1 MTNSIVFGFG
11 ATGCATTLALLAQ
24 GKQVCVAQRHR
35 PADLPPQ
42 VAFRPCDILDADAVR
57 QAIDGASQVVLAIG
71 FQYDVRV
78 WREAWPRAIHNVV
91 EACAATGARVVFID
105 NLYMLGAQD
114 DPLREDMP
122 LTAAGAKPPVRAEVT
137 RIWQAAAAAG
147 RIRFAALRAPDFY
160 GPGVALSHLGPV
172 AFGRLA
178 QGKAAILMVPPD
190 MPHDFAYVPDIARA
204 VVTLLDA
211 PDDAYG
217 QVWNMPCAPTRT
229 ARDILRLGA
238 KALGVKPKIWAL
250 PQRLL
255 PVLGLVSPLMRE
267 VADIAFTWDRPY
279 RVDAS
284 KFMRRFWSDVTPLEA
299 GAPAAALS
307 FRPPAGLAGKVS
319 GRSDGSPAIKISA

>member
-1 MTNSIVFGFG
+1 MTNPIVIFGFG
-11 ATGCATTLALLAQ
+11 ATGRATTAALLAQ
-24 GKQVCVAQRHR
+24 GKPVCVAQRHR

-42 VAFRPCDILDADAVR
+42 AAFRPCDILDADAVR

-78 WREAWPRAIHNVV
+78 WRTAWPRAIHNVV
-91 EACAATGARVVFID
+91 EACAETGARVVFID

-114 DPLREDMP
+114 EPLREDMP
-122 LTAAGAKPPVRAEVT
+122 LTASGAKPPLRAEVT
-137 RIWQAAAAAG
+137 RLWQAAAAAG

-160 GPGVALSHLGPV
+160 GPDVALSHLGPM
-172 AFGRLA
+172 AFSRLA

-204 VVTLLDA
+204 VATLLHA

-250 PQRLL
+250 PQSLL
-255 PVLGLVSPLMRE
+255 PALGLVSPLLRE
-267 VADIAFTWDRPY
+267 AADVGFTWDRPY

-284 KFMRRFWSDVTPLEA
+284 KFTRRFWSDVTPFEI

-307 FRPPAGLAGKVS
+307 FLPATGPLHSSLRDSSHTEA
-319 GRSDGSPAIKISA
+319 SA